1 MKNFL
6 SKVKSIIVVIASK
19 LELAWNSYKSFV
31 AKVHDKLDG
40 FTRSKL
46 QKKVALVSFLSLLSI
61 VLMTLI
67 IPFFVSVGL
76 VGSQVLMLAL
86 VGSKVIKL

>member
-1 MKNFL
+1 MKNFF
-6 SKVKSIIVVIASK
+6 SKVKSIIMVVVSK
-19 LELAWNSYKSFV
+19 LALAWNSYKSFV

-46 QKKVALVSFLSLLSI
+46 QTKVALVSFLSVLTI

-67 IPFFVSVGL
+67 IPFWVSVCL
-76 VGSQVLMLAL
+76 VTSKVLMLAL
-86 VGSKVIKL
+86 VGSKVIK